1 MKYLKLI
8 PLIGIFSIL
17 LIMACSSDEETTS
30 AAPAAAPAAA
40 APALSEG
47 TKTPAT
53 GTAAPKSAASSGTAS
68 APAADPTKKVA
79 AASGGGGGDPV
90 YGGTLRYVPM
100 GAIKYVDPMATGAIV
115 TGTIS
120 RHVYDQLFWRDKDY
134 NIYPQLLTAWEM
146 SPDGKTYTFTVR
158 EGVTHHGGDAL
169 TLEDIAMSHDR
180 FARVDPLGRNLL
192 AIAPGNADRD
202 LADKLFDHSYDGQNL
217 IMKFDQPTGMVLEFL
232 AQLDPRQPSIMHKD
246 IWSVKPGEPVSTAH
260 GTGPYKMDSFKQGDK
275 VVMSKF
281 DNYSPNV
288 GEEWNFT
295 KGEIVQY
302 LDGFVGFDIPD
313 HAARVA
319 ALQTNE
325 VDVLDDF
332 KIDLAFNLQGVEG
345 VTWGAYKDGNYGG
358 YTFNAHHAPFDMSE
372 AGRLARRAM
381 TAAINNE
388 KVMKTAVGN
397 PNMWRPCYLVIHCGN
412 GWTSVVTE
420 EVQAEG
426 IKTRNGDMEYAKKLL
441 AEAEALSP
449 GISDLPVRIINSFDI
464 AVIPEESLVL
474 WESLVNLG
482 FKNAEI
488 MTMDWGSGAGMV
500 GKDGPWEVFVGWSN
514 FANGLNPLA
523 PHMFSG
529 NTGNGYVNPKIDEL
543 RAAFLVETDPAK
555 QQALYDDMNRVY
567 YQNPPGANN
576 FQFASPRAHRNEVK
590 NFCLD
595 CLFPI
600 LNNVWL
606 EK

>member
-53 GTAAPKSAASSGTAS
+53 GTAAPKAAASSGTAS

-288 GEEWNFT
+288 GEEW
-295 KGEIVQY
+295 
-302 LDGFVGFDIPD
+302 LS
-313 HAARVA
+313 
-319 ALQTNE
+319 L
-325 VDVLDDF
+325 
-332 KIDLAFNLQGVEG
+332 
-345 VTWGAYKDGNYGG
+345 
-358 YTFNAHHAPFDMSE
+358 
-372 AGRLARRAM
+372 
-381 TAAINNE
+381 
-388 KVMKTAVGN
+388 
-397 PNMWRPCYLVIHCGN
+397 IH
-412 GWTSVVTE
+412 
-420 EVQAEG
+420 
-426 IKTRNGDMEYAKKLL
+426 I
-441 AEAEALSP
+441 
-449 GISDLPVRIINSFDI
+449 
-464 AVIPEESLVL
+464 
-474 WESLVNLG
+474 
-482 FKNAEI
+482 
-488 MTMDWGSGAGMV
+488 
-500 GKDGPWEVFVGWSN
+500 
-514 FANGLNPLA
+514 
-523 PHMFSG
+523 
-529 NTGNGYVNPKIDEL
+529 
-543 RAAFLVETDPAK
+543 
-555 QQALYDDMNRVY
+555 
-567 YQNPPGANN
+567 
-576 FQFASPRAHRNEVK
+576 
-590 NFCLD
+590 
-595 CLFPI
+595 
-600 LNNVWL
+600 
-606 EK
+606 

>member
-1 MKYLKLI
+1 VKYLRFLPI
-8 PLIGIFSIL
+8 LGIFSIL
-17 LIMACSSDEETTS
+17 LLSACSSDEETTS
-30 AAPAAAPAAA
+30 AAPAAA
-40 APALSEG
+40 APALSQG
-47 TKTPAT
+47 TVTPGT
-53 GTAAPKSAASSGTAS
+53 GTAAAPKAAASSGTAS
-68 APAADPTKKVA
+68 APAADATKTVA
-79 AASGGGGGDPV
+79 AAASGGGGDPV

-134 NIYPQLLTAWEM
+134 NIYPQLLSEWGM
-146 SPDGKTYTFTVR
+146 SDDGKTYTFTVR

-192 AIAPGNADRD
+192 DIAPGNADRELKD
-202 LADKLFDHSYDGQNL
+202 RKFDQTYDGQNL
-217 IMKFDQPTGMVLEFL
+217 IMKFDKPTGMVLEFL

-246 IWSVKPGEPVSTAH
+246 IWSVKPGEPVNTAH

-281 DNYSPNV
+281 ENYSPNV

-332 KIDLAFNLQGVEG
+332 KIDLAFNLMGVED

-358 YTFNAHHAPFDMSE
+358 YVFNAHHAPFDMSE
-372 AGRLARRAM
+372 AGRLARRAV

-397 PNMWRPCYLVIHCGN
+397 PDMWRSCYLVIHCGN
-412 GWTSVVTE
+412 GWTSVVSD

-426 IKTRNGDMEYAKKLL
+426 IKTRTGDMVYAKKLL

-449 GISDLPVRIINSFDI
+449 GISEMPVRIINSFDV
-464 AVIPEESLVL
+464 AVIAEESLVM
-474 WESLVNLG
+474 WESLINLG
-482 FKNAEI
+482 FVNAKI
-488 MTMDWGSGAGMV
+488 NTMDWGSGAGMV
-500 GKDGPWEVFVGWSN
+500 GKDGPWEIFTQWSN

-529 NTGNGYVNPKIDEL
+529 KTGNGYLNPKIDVA
-543 RAAFLVETDPAK
+543 RAAFLVETDPKK
-555 QQALYDDMNRVY
+555 QQSLYDDMNRIFY
-567 YQNPPGANN
+567 ENPPSVNN

-590 NFCLD
+590 GFCLD

-600 LNNVWL
+600 LNNVWI

>member
-1 MKYLKLI
+1 VKYLRFLPI
-8 PLIGIFSIL
+8 LGIFSIL
-17 LIMACSSDEETTS
+17 LLSACSSDEETTS
-30 AAPAAAPAAA
+30 AAPAAA
-40 APALSEG
+40 APALSQG
-47 TKTPAT
+47 TVTPGT
-53 GTAAPKSAASSGTAS
+53 GTAAAPKAAASSGTAS
-68 APAADPTKKVA
+68 APAADATKTVA
-79 AASGGGGGDPV
+79 AAASGGGGDPV

-134 NIYPQLLTAWEM
+134 NIYPQLLSEWGM
-146 SPDGKTYTFTVR
+146 SDDGKTYTFTVR

-192 AIAPGNADRD
+192 DIAPGNADRELKD
-202 LADKLFDHSYDGQNL
+202 RKFDQTYDGQNL
-217 IMKFDQPTGMVLEFL
+217 IMKFDKPTGMVLEFL

-246 IWSVKPGEPVSTAH
+246 IWSVKPGEPVNTAH

-281 DNYSPNV
+281 ENYSPNV

-332 KIDLAFNLQGVEG
+332 KIDLAFNLMGVED

-358 YTFNAHHAPFDMSE
+358 YIFNAHHAPFDMSE
-372 AGRLARRAM
+372 AGRLARRAV

-397 PNMWRPCYLVIHCGN
+397 PDMWRSCYLVIHCGN
-412 GWTSVVTE
+412 GWTSVVSD

-426 IKTRNGDMEYAKKLL
+426 IKTRTGDMVYAKKLL

-449 GISDLPVRIINSFDI
+449 GISEMPVRIINSFDV
-464 AVIPEESLVL
+464 AVIAEESLVM
-474 WESLVNLG
+474 WESLINLG
-482 FKNAEI
+482 FVNAKI
-488 MTMDWGSGAGMV
+488 NTMDWGSGAGMV
-500 GKDGPWEVFVGWSN
+500 GKDGPWEIFTQWSN

-529 NTGNGYVNPKIDEL
+529 KTGNGYLNPKIDVA
-543 RAAFLVETDPAK
+543 RAAFLVETDPKK
-555 QQALYDDMNRVY
+555 QQSLYDDMNRIFY
-567 YQNPPGANN
+567 ENPPSVNN

-590 NFCLD
+590 GFCLD

-600 LNNVWL
+600 LNNVWI

>member
-1 MKYLKLI
+1 MILPSRHPVARFNNLDHSAYGGPGWSPRLKSLGGE
-8 PLIGIFSIL
+8 LGTVWTKCGINSEYSRLKTVL
-17 LIMACSSDEETTS
+17 LHRPGDELS
-30 AAPAAAPAAA
+30 ASKDPKVVQMLGKLDIEKAQEQHD
-40 APALSEG
+40 ALSE
-47 TKTPAT
+47 
-53 GTAAPKSAASSGTAS
+53 
-68 APAADPTKKVA
+68 
-79 AASGGGGGDPV
+79 
-90 YGGTLRYVPM
+90 
-100 GAIKYVDPMATGAIV
+100 
-115 TGTIS
+115 
-120 RHVYDQLFWRDKDY
+120 
-134 NIYPQLLTAWEM
+134 
-146 SPDGKTYTFTVR
+146 TYR
-158 EGVTHHGGDAL
+158 
-169 TLEDIAMSHDR
+169 
-180 FARVDPLGRNLL
+180 
-192 AIAPGNADRD
+192 NADVTV
-202 LADKLFDHSYDGQNL
+202 HY
-217 IMKFDQPTGMVLEFL
+217 
-232 AQLDPRQPSIMHKD
+232 
-246 IWSVKPGEPVSTAH
+246 VKPGEPVSTAH

-332 KIDLAFNLQGVEG
+332 KIDLAFDLQGVED

-358 YTFNAHHAPFDMSE
+358 FVFNAHHAPFDMSE
-372 AGRLARRAM
+372 AGRLARRAV
-381 TAAINNE
+381 TAALNNE

-397 PNMWRPCYLVIHCGN
+397 PSMWRPCYLVIHCGN
-412 GWTSVVTE
+412 GWTSVVTD

-426 IKTRNGDMEYAKKLL
+426 IKTRTGDMVYAKKLL

-449 GISDLPVRIINSFDI
+449 GISEMPVRIINSFDV
-464 AVIPEESLVL
+464 AVIAEESLVM
-474 WESLVNLG
+474 WESLINLG

-500 GKDGPWEVFVGWSN
+500 GKDGPWEIFTQWSN

-529 NTGNGYVNPKIDEL
+529 KTGNGYVNPKIDEL
-543 RAAFLVETDPAK
+543 RAAFLVETDPAT
-555 QQALYDDMNRVY
+555 QQSLYDDMNRTFY
-567 YQNPPGANN
+567 ENPPSVNN

-595 CLFPI
+595 CLYPI
-600 LNNVWL
+600 LHNVWL
-606 EK
+606 D

>member
-1 MKYLKLI
+1 VKYLRFLPI
-8 PLIGIFSIL
+8 LGIFSIL
-17 LIMACSSDEETTS
+17 LLSACSSDEETTS
-30 AAPAAAPAAA
+30 AAPAAA
-40 APALSEG
+40 APALSQG
-47 TKTPAT
+47 TVTPGT
-53 GTAAPKSAASSGTAS
+53 GTAAAPKAAASSGTAS
-68 APAADPTKKVA
+68 APAADATKTVA
-79 AASGGGGGDPV
+79 AAASGGGDPV

-134 NIYPQLLTAWEM
+134 NIYPQLLSEWGM
-146 SPDGKTYTFTVR
+146 SDDGKTYTFTVR

-192 AIAPGNADRD
+192 DIAPGNADRELKD
-202 LADKLFDHSYDGQNL
+202 RKFDQTYDGQNL
-217 IMKFDQPTGMVLEFL
+217 IMKFDKPTGMVLEFL

-246 IWSVKPGEPVSTAH
+246 IWSVKPGEPVNTAH

-281 DNYSPNV
+281 ENYSPNV

-332 KIDLAFNLQGVEG
+332 KIDLAFNLMGVED

-358 YTFNAHHAPFDMSE
+358 YIFNAHHAPFDMSE
-372 AGRLARRAM
+372 AGRLARRAV

-397 PNMWRPCYLVIHCGN
+397 PDMWRSCYLVIHCGN
-412 GWTSVVTE
+412 GWTSVVSD

-426 IKTRNGDMEYAKKLL
+426 IKTRTGDMVYAKKLL

-449 GISDLPVRIINSFDI
+449 GISEMPVRIINSFDV
-464 AVIPEESLVL
+464 AVIAEESLVM
-474 WESLVNLG
+474 WESLINLG
-482 FKNAEI
+482 FVNAKI
-488 MTMDWGSGAGMV
+488 NTMDWGSGAGMV
-500 GKDGPWEVFVGWSN
+500 GKDGPWEIFTQWSN

-529 NTGNGYVNPKIDEL
+529 KTGNGYLNPKIDVA
-543 RAAFLVETDPAK
+543 RAAFLVETDPKK
-555 QQALYDDMNRVY
+555 QQSLYDDMNRIFY
-567 YQNPPGANN
+567 ENPPSVNN

-590 NFCLD
+590 GFCLD

-600 LNNVWL
+600 LNNVWI

>member
-1 MKYLKLI
+1 MKYLRFLPI
-8 PLIGIFSIL
+8 LGIFSIL
-17 LIMACSSDEETTS
+17 LLSACSSDEETTS
-30 AAPAAAPAAA
+30 AAPAAA
-40 APALSEG
+40 APALSQG
-47 TKTPAT
+47 TVTPGT
-53 GTAAPKSAASSGTAS
+53 GTAAAPKAAASSGTAS
-68 APAADPTKKVA
+68 APAADATKTVA
-79 AASGGGGGDPV
+79 AAASGGGGDPV

-134 NIYPQLLTAWEM
+134 NIYPQLLSEWGM
-146 SPDGKTYTFTVR
+146 SDDGKTYTFTVR

-192 AIAPGNADRD
+192 DIAPGNADRELKD
-202 LADKLFDHSYDGQNL
+202 RKFDQTYDGQNL
-217 IMKFDQPTGMVLEFL
+217 IMKFDKPTGMVLEFL

-246 IWSVKPGEPVSTAH
+246 IWSVKPGEPVNTAH

-281 DNYSPNV
+281 ENYSPNV

-332 KIDLAFNLQGVEG
+332 KIDLAFNLMGVED

-358 YTFNAHHAPFDMSE
+358 YIFNAHHAPFDMSE
-372 AGRLARRAM
+372 AGRLARRAV

-397 PNMWRPCYLVIHCGN
+397 PDMWRSCYLVIHCGN
-412 GWTSVVTE
+412 GWTSVVSD

-426 IKTRNGDMEYAKKLL
+426 IKTRTGDMVYAKKLL

-449 GISDLPVRIINSFDI
+449 GISEMPVRIINSFDV
-464 AVIPEESLVL
+464 AVIAEESLVM
-474 WESLVNLG
+474 WESLINLG
-482 FKNAEI
+482 FVNAKI
-488 MTMDWGSGAGMV
+488 NTMDWGSGAGMV
-500 GKDGPWEVFVGWSN
+500 GKDGPWEIFTQWSN

-529 NTGNGYVNPKIDEL
+529 KTGNGYLNPKIDVA
-543 RAAFLVETDPAK
+543 RAAFLVETDPKK
-555 QQALYDDMNRVY
+555 QQSLYDDMNRIFY
-567 YQNPPGANN
+567 ENPPSVNN

-590 NFCLD
+590 GFCLD

-600 LNNVWL
+600 LNNVWI